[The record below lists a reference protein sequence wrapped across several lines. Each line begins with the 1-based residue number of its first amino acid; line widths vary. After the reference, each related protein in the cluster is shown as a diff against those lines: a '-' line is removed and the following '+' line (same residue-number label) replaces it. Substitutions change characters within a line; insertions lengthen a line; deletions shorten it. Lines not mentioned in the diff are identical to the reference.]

1 MGAGIAVTSSRVHNP
16 APGHDLEGGSITIE
30 TRRAALTALVGLM
43 TLALPAAF
51 ASSDPADAALVDVG
65 TLAQCNAQ
73 ETMCPDDDL
82 EPREQIGIVAAA
94 RALRGPGERC
104 AEVILKLAATL
115 RRLLGMT
122 SGRNSFEDPDRHR
135 RGNLR
140 FVGHRSGGCRRS
152 ARIRSW
158 L

>member
-82 EPREQIGIVAAA
+82 EPREQIEIVATNRRQPGDRRDGAA
-94 RALRGPGERC
+94 FGAPFSFVASFATFPQVRA
-104 AEVILKLAATL
+104 
-115 RRLLGMT
+115 
-122 SGRNSFEDPDRHR
+122 
-135 RGNLR
+135 
-140 FVGHRSGGCRRS
+140 
-152 ARIRSW
+152 
-158 L
+158 